1 MNRNKQL
8 KIPKPVRTPTILQ
21 FEAAECG
28 AAALAI
34 ILAFYGKWVPL
45 TTLRR
50 QLGVSRDGT
59 NILKLRDTAR
69 DYGFDVKAS
78 RYIPGDF
85 ALLKYPAICHWDGAH
100 FLVIEGADTDKCYL
114 SDPASGRRTV
124 THQEFFDSTPT
135 RIILELKPTSNFVR
149 SGSPPDIIKGIVK
162 RLERYR
168 SVLLTLALLAVL
180 STVPTI
186 GLAAVSSTLINQV
199 LVDGRGEFL
208 NGLVTVSVAL
218 LLLALPI
225 YRIQLVLFRKL
236 GLALARSLSIN
247 YLLRLLA
254 LPISFYDSRHAS
266 ELNQR
271 LGLNEVF
278 ANNMAGQNGQALV
291 NIFAS
296 FIYALILL
304 FISTPLALVCF
315 VLQSSQILL
324 LLTTRSERN
333 DKAIQLGQAEG
344 QLFANTYDA
353 LRTIE
358 TIKASGIEEEI
369 FRRWSGNHAR
379 YTNQL
384 QSLASST
391 YSINAL
397 SRLVNDLLTATI
409 LLGGGLLV
417 ITGSLSIGWLI
428 SFRLIY
434 DSFAQPLISLAGT
447 WSQVEQLAGD
457 VIKLDDVEQEQLDIG
472 SSLISL
478 INDQSTT
485 CTIDNVMEHSK
496 ETPVSVRIDG
506 LSFSY
511 DSGAQLIVDNVSL
524 DIRAGGRIAFVGQT
538 GCGKSTLLKLIAG
551 LYDPLHGTILYNNLT
566 KEEYGYSN
574 LHQSLAYV
582 TQQSQLID
590 GSVLD
595 NITLLDDGFTEDD
608 VVKAARMADIDDSI
622 SLLPEGYQ
630 TRVDS
635 PGFRFSGGQRQRIN
649 LARAFLRK
657 PNLLL
662 MDEAT
667 SALDANSE
675 DYISTQISELGCTQ
689 IIVAHRLNT
698 IISSDTIYYFD
709 RGRVVEMG
717 SHHELLAMGGHYAA
731 QYAVSVRGEQ

>member
-1 MNRNKQL
+1 
-8 KIPKPVRTPTILQ
+8 
-21 FEAAECG
+21 
-28 AAALAI
+28 
-34 ILAFYGKWVPL
+34 
-45 TTLRR
+45 
-50 QLGVSRDGT
+50 
-59 NILKLRDTAR
+59 
-69 DYGFDVKAS
+69 
-78 RYIPGDF
+78 
-85 ALLKYPAICHWDGAH
+85 
-100 FLVIEGADTDKCYL
+100 
-114 SDPASGRRTV
+114 
-124 THQEFFDSTPT
+124 
-135 RIILELKPTSNFVR
+135 
-149 SGSPPDIIKGIVK
+149 
-162 RLERYR
+162 
-168 SVLLTLALLAVL
+168 
-180 STVPTI
+180 
-186 GLAAVSSTLINQV
+186 
-199 LVDGRGEFL
+199 
-208 NGLVTVSVAL
+208 
-218 LLLALPI
+218 
-225 YRIQLVLFRKL
+225 
-236 GLALARSLSIN
+236 
-247 YLLRLLA
+247 
-254 LPISFYDSRHAS
+254 
-266 ELNQR
+266 
-271 LGLNEVF
+271 
-278 ANNMAGQNGQALV
+278 
-291 NIFAS
+291 
-296 FIYALILL
+296 
-304 FISTPLALVCF
+304 
-315 VLQSSQILL
+315 
-324 LLTTRSERN
+324 
-333 DKAIQLGQAEG
+333 
-344 QLFANTYDA
+344 
-353 LRTIE
+353 
-358 TIKASGIEEEI
+358 
-369 FRRWSGNHAR
+369 
-379 YTNQL
+379 
-384 QSLASST
+384 
-391 YSINAL
+391 
-397 SRLVNDLLTATI
+397 LTATI

-689 IIVAHRLNT
+689 IVVAHRLNT

-731 QYAVSVRGEQ
+731 QYAVSVRGQQ